1 MNIVLDIIL
10 LVILFGGLVLGYKR
24 GFIKSITKPVRFFA
38 AIVTAFKLASPIAE
52 RLLEPRIK
60 IPVTNQIRDYLLE
73 NCPAITP
80 ETASDELPTLL
91 RLAASIMNVNI
102 EELSPG
108 DTISK
113 IVESLAD
120 PVVHLL
126 SVIFTFI
133 LVYFIAKLVYSLIL
147 SILSSMFKDGVLGFP
162 NKILGSV
169 FTLLFAVV
177 ISWVFVVLFDFA
189 INSSVLA
196 DAVWVKDFEGGVI
209 YRFFAK
215 NSPVDLLLSF

>member
-10 LVILFGGLVLGYKR
+10 LVILIGGLVLGYKR

-38 AIVTAFKLASPIAE
+38 AIFTAFKLASPIAKSF
-52 RLLEPRIK
+52 LEPLIK
-60 IPVTNQIRDYLLE
+60 TPATNQIRDYLVK
-73 NCPAITP
+73 NCPTITP

-91 RLAASIMNVNI
+91 KFAASVMNVDI
-102 EELSPG
+102 ENLSPG
-108 DTISK
+108 DTVSA

-120 PVVHLL
+120 PVIHLL
-126 SVIFTFI
+126 SVIVTFI
-133 LVYFIAKLVYSLIL
+133 LVYFIAKLVYSLVL
-147 SILSSMFKDGVLGFP
+147 SMLSSMFKDGVLGFP

-169 FTLLFAVV
+169 FTLFLAVV

-189 INSSVLA
+189 ISSSILA

-215 NSPVDLLLSF
+215 NSPIDLLLSF